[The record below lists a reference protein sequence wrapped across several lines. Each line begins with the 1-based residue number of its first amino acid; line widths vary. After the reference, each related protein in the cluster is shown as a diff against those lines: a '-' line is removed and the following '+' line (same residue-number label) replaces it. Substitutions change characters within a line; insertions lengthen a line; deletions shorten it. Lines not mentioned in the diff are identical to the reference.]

1 MAIRV
6 SRNGKILLGIVGT
19 ILLLAGT
26 AFAVLTLTDLGS
38 QIGLWRSSADS
49 QACSCGGLNEGWCD
63 EPTCQNNLECRGWA
77 GAPCAD
83 ADGDGTFTPVNG
95 GCESNQFRCS
105 NTGSCIPENQC
116 PSGGGNQQDC
126 ATCVG
131 SCNNQGCNVQCDGI
145 DPHECGYFSNAYY
158 CRGQRSDGCNDD
170 MPYDPTLYPDL
181 VPPSGSYMGFTGGNV
196 RIGQSETLNA
206 TPDNLPPRTVTTST
220 WCSTVQID
228 SGAPNGAYT
237 IVYIGDNGVICSEID
252 DGNGNRI
259 HVDVNNNPCN
269 PNQLDW
275 NCSDDPPDEECPG
288 AAAAECLSPTSARL
302 TWTNSVADAGNQII
316 RLNADPNN
324 LNQCMGADPRHF
336 ADPSLPRYMGC
347 DTPMCFNPSTGQEV
361 PAAQNS
367 NGSYSCARTAG
378 SVCPNGFDSCVLGCP
393 VGWFCG
399 QTNYC
404 LAGTSC
410 ELFDQYIASAGTQV
424 GNNPLNRQHTVT
436 VETGETYEWSI
447 QDYDTG
453 CRIDVGQF
461 SCQDSGEPQE
471 DEATVTGRVFC
482 QDTGSSTTYPV
493 AGATVRVEY
502 NCSNPNLPC
511 NAWNVTTDANGN
523 YTLDVATGEEV
534 PDIVSARVTA
544 VSNGSLSTGQPYS
557 NMIPNSGVA
566 ASGATFA
573 LNCSTVGATG
583 CTGASDYCGPNNS
596 IGNSGSY
603 AFCGISPNVTADN
616 LDFRFT
622 NCAAAP
628 QAECMDECSVDSDCS
643 GGLSCS
649 GGMCISDECSVNDQD
664 DNCLCSTENPDW
676 NMDKGHEISCQSD
689 GSRST
694 ALVQY
699 TIRVSNSGDGEGIL
713 PQLIDTLDPDID
725 MSWVQSGSI
734 TPSYGVIVGHTIVWE
749 IPIAEQSFDPGEVR
763 DFSYIVAIPET
774 HYAIYDNMVE
784 GFPED
789 GPDFTADD
797 SVDVTNTFC
806 PGTPTSPPLPDTAIF
821 DYSAVLKVLVGLVIV
836 VGSFVYLTSDKYDVW
851 FMRLMNKDERLDYTK
866 EKFEKKVGK
875 KSSK

>member
-26 AFAVLTLTDLGS
+26 AFALLTLTDLGE
-38 QIGLWRSSADS
+38 QIGLGDSSADS
-49 QACSCGGLNEGWCD
+49 EACSCGGLNEGWCD

-83 ADGDGTFTPVNG
+83 SDGDGTFTPTNG
-95 GCESNQFRCS
+95 GCEASQFHCS

-116 PSGGGNQQDC
+116 PSGGGNQELC
-126 ATCVG
+126 ETCIG
-131 SCNNQGCNVQCDGI
+131 SCSHTGCNVQCDGI
-145 DPHECGYFSNAYY
+145 DPHECGYFSGTHY
-158 CRGQRSDGCNDD
+158 CRGQRDDGCNDAMGFD
-170 MPYDPTLYPDL
+170 PEVFPTLDPDG
-181 VPPSGSYMGFTGGNV
+181 PFIGNGGSNV
-196 RIGQSETLNA
+196 EVGQSVNLSYTPEGGA
-206 TPDNLPPRTVTTST
+206 TINVTTST
-220 WCSTVQID
+220 WCSTVQAD
-228 SGAPNGAYT
+228 SNAPNGSYS
-237 IVYIGDNGVICSEID
+237 IVYIGDNGEICAEVD
-252 DGNGNRI
+252 DGNGGRT
-259 HVDVNNNPCN
+259 HRDAAGNPCN
-269 PNQLDW
+269 PDELDW
-275 NCSDDPPDEECPG
+275 DCDNDPPDDECPG
-288 AAAAECLSPTSARL
+288 TAAAECLTPTSARL
-302 TWTNSVADAGNQII
+302 TWTNSVANAGNQII
-316 RLNADPNN
+316 RLDSDPNN
-324 LNQCMGADPRHF
+324 NNQCMGADPRHF
-336 ADPSLPRYMGC
+336 EDPNLPRYLAC
-347 DTPMCFNPSTGQEV
+347 ETPMCYNPATGQEA
-361 PAAQNS
+361 PASLDS
-367 NGSYSCARTAG
+367 NGNYSCSRGAA
-378 SVCPNGFDSCVLGCP
+378 SICPNNLESCVIGCP

-399 QTNYC
+399 QSNYC
-404 LAGTSC
+404 LDGTSC
-410 ELFDQYIASAGTQV
+410 ELFDQYIVSAGTQV
-424 GNNPLNRQHTVT
+424 GSNPLTRQHTVS
-436 VETGETYEWSI
+436 VEANETYAWSI
-447 QDYDTG
+447 QDQDTG
-453 CRIDVGQF
+453 CRIEVGEF
-461 SCQDSGEPQE
+461 TCEDSGTPQE
-471 DEATVTGRVFC
+471 DEATATGRVFC
-482 QDTGSSTTYPV
+482 QDTGSATSYPV
-493 AGATVRVEY
+493 AGVTVRARVCPPDAP
-502 NCSNPNLPC
+502 CSNV
-511 NAWNVTTDANGN
+511 NVTTDASGN
-523 YTLDVATGEEV
+523 YVVDVPTEEGEEYSV
-534 PDIVSARVTA
+534 DTSITTLPT
-544 VSNGSLSTGQPYS
+544 GSLSTGQPFS
-557 NMIPNSGVA
+557 SMIPN
-566 ASGATFA
+566 T
-573 LNCSTVGATG
+573 STPATG
-583 CTGASDYCGPNNS
+583 ANFAINCTNGAECSGTGSVCGPNDS
-596 IGNSGSY
+596 IGGSGTY
-603 AFCGISPNVTADN
+603 AGCGVPAGVEVGS

-628 QAECMDECSVDSDCS
+628 QAECMEECSVDSDCS

-649 GGMCISDECSVNDQD
+649 GGMCISDECSVDDQD
-664 DNCLCSTENPDW
+664 ENCLCSTENPDW

-689 GSRST
+689 GSSST

-806 PGTPTSPPLPDTAIF
+806 PDTPTSPPLPDTAIF
-821 DYSAVLKVLVGLVIV
+821 DYSAVFKVLVGLVIV